1 MLLIPS
7 YHTFQPDYTFQTI
20 PYVTIFVITFPEIL
34 GAPMS
39 VLIIWILTGVLLY
52 MAVDR
57 LVHPDY
63 DIDADAMII
72 VSVIG
77 VVMNIA

>member
-1 MLLIPS
+1 
-7 YHTFQPDYTFQTI
+7 
-20 PYVTIFVITFPEIL
+20 
-34 GAPMS
+34 MS